1 MCPVALFGTVLSRS
15 DGPENPLRPKPKGK
29 ALLVGCRT
37 QTGHAGSMLQIRDFA
52 KPDSLPMQDEPEG
65 LGMLEIEHQR
75 ARGREVK
82 LGSDWPVRRGQRGN
96 PV

>member
-1 MCPVALFGTVLSRS
+1 MLWL
-15 DGPENPLRPKPKGK
+15 DEKL
-29 ALLVGCRT
+29 GC
-37 QTGHAGSMLQIRDFA
+37 GIAA
-52 KPDSLPMQDEPEG
+52 LPMQDEPEG